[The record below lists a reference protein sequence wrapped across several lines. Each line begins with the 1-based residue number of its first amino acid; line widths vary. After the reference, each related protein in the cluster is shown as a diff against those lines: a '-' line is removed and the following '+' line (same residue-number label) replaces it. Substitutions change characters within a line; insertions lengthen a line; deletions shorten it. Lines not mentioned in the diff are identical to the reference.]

1 MRRRDLLL
9 ALTVSAIAGVAQA
22 SGPPAGGGSTTAGQN
37 IDLAPVAL
45 PVVANGRV
53 VNYVFLNIRINLSPG
68 ADVARFR
75 AREPYLRDALIRAGH
90 RAPFT
95 NPRDYTRID
104 EARVRAVL
112 LQQAAAIAGPR
123 AITSIVFTSQTP
135 RSHYG
140 LPRPA
145 ARSGA
150 AIIP

>member
-9 ALTVSAIAGVAQA
+9 ALTTVAFAGTARASAPSGGA
-22 SGPPAGGGSTTAGQN
+22 SPAGQN

-45 PVVANGRV
+45 PVVFNGRV

-75 AREPYLRDALIRAGH
+75 AREPYLRDALVRAAH
-90 RAPFT
+90 RTPFT
-95 NPRDYTRID
+95 VPSDYTRIN

-112 LQQAAAIAGPR
+112 MQQAGPIAGPR
-123 AITSIVFTSQTP
+123 AIASIVFTSQMP
-135 RSHYG
+135 RTHYG

-145 ARSGA
+145 AARGA
-150 AIIP
+150 AIVP